1 MIFTIT
7 LLFNSLINLVNQ
19 ICCFINSFL
28 KLKMILKFI
37 LISLVVKAV
46 FCEAAYPLEV
56 NCPDGWLA
64 QDLAIYSEKRIDEI
78 QSKEKRIDEKQSK
91 EKRIDEIQLKD
102 KNNFTICLICQRNSI
117 LKSHPFRFVE
127 ICFFNLQ
134 RLKSTQLDVTSC
146 DALLSCD
153 AESLCD
159 AISSTLKKY
168 QSDNC
173 KALKTNPYAGI
184 KFNFTSN
191 ETSLNDTLGRLKLAP
206 FEKSEFVLSNSNSV
220 NLSCPSQSSLLE
232 VQKREVFVFNSTKET
247 SLCVICQLKSQNNNS
262 TGKNISICSSHFCPF
277 GNKTFLFTEHKL
289 RNCTNCTIEEGTGI
303 KSAQFCGYSF
313 QSSKLTNLSVTNY
326 TLCEE
331 PK

>member
-1 MIFTIT
+1 MI
-7 LLFNSLINLVNQ
+7 S
-19 ICCFINSFL
+19 
-28 KLKMILKFI
+28 KFI
-37 LISLVVKAV
+37 LILLTVKGV
-46 FCEAAYPLEV
+46 FCETADPLEV

-78 QSKEKRIDEKQSK
+78 QLKE
-91 EKRIDEIQLKD
+91 
-102 KNNFTICLICQRNSI
+102 KNNFTICLICQRNSV

-134 RLKSTQLDVTSC
+134 RLKSTQLEVTSC
-146 DALLSCD
+146 DALSSCNAESSCD
-153 AESLCD
+153 VVS
-159 AISSTLKKY
+159 SSTLKKY
-168 QSDNC
+168 QSEKC
-173 KALKTNPYAGI
+173 KELKTNPYSGI
-184 KFNFTSN
+184 KFNFTSD
-191 ETSLNDTLGRLKLAP
+191 EMSLDATLGKLKLAL

-220 NLSCPSQSSLLE
+220 NLTCPLQSSLIE
-232 VQKREVFVFNSTKET
+232 VQKREVFGLNSTKET
-247 SLCVICQLKSQNNNS
+247 SLCVICQLKSQNNN
-262 TGKNISICSSHFCPF
+262 TGKNITICSSRFPPF

-331 PK
+331 AKEKENETVNEFAYLLTAKY